1 MRKPQENASTNRE
14 AKPDRPSRGKK
25 KNKAFKMTIKKTK
38 IETKQTRKKGIE
50 GWETNKKAKECH
62 MSQQTKKKKKERP

>member
-1 MRKPQENASTNRE
+1 MLLLTGKPNLIGHQEEN
-14 AKPDRPSRGKK
+14 

-50 GWETNKKAKECH
+50 G
-62 MSQQTKKKKKERP
+62 

>member
-1 MRKPQENASTNRE
+1 
-14 AKPDRPSRGKK
+14 
-25 KNKAFKMTIKKTK
+25 MTIKKTK

>member
-1 MRKPQENASTNRE
+1 MLLLTGKPNLIGHQEE
-14 AKPDRPSRGKK
+14 KK

-50 GWETNKKAKECH
+50 G
-62 MSQQTKKKKKERP
+62 

>member
-1 MRKPQENASTNRE
+1 MLLLTGKPNLIGHQEEN
-14 AKPDRPSRGKK
+14 